1 MFDYLTAFSKFIG
14 IPQRRNPPTRSMSLS
29 LSPSMASAGV
39 LHIFAKLKKG
49 LCKILWNIL
58 IFELLLTSKLLLI

>member
-1 MFDYLTAFSKFIG
+1 
-14 IPQRRNPPTRSMSLS
+14 
-29 LSPSMASAGV
+29 MASAGV

-58 IFELLLTSKLLLI
+58 IFELLLTSKLLLIWIYNYKNEIYRI